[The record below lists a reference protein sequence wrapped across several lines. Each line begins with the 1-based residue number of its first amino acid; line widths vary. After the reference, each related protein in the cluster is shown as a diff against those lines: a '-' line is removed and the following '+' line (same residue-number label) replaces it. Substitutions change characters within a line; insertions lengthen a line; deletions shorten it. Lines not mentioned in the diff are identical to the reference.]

1 MKHRIQMRAAV
12 SALAACICLS
22 ALPGAL
28 AAEPGRVKAPGR
40 TEMEHGPVSTEFAS
54 TRLAFAVSD
63 PVTNADDT
71 VTLDVAYADSQG
83 TKHERVTPTGMTET
97 DVALITVADNPVAAG
112 STIELCY
119 NEQGELINIKNIYS
133 AYMSDL
139 GTVYFDTMKYGAE
152 LSPVNGEPGAM
163 LAAGW
168 LTAKSGNQITVGD
181 LDLFDETY
189 TLAPDVKV
197 YEFNTDTSTLTA
209 RRLSDVPVT
218 QKTDGEFYK
227 TANRQQ
233 VMVVFDQNYRNADQA
248 EVVELYYIT
257 PQPTIDEK
265 YLYPADH
272 MPIDSFMTE
281 NDGKTVA
288 KPTAAAWLTATESF
302 AIIPDRLYYVGDNE
316 VAIYLTQAD
325 DGTLILL
332 DAGWPASGYQYWR
345 NIEAMG
351 FDPRD
356 IDYILLT
363 HGHGDQYGTGAE
375 LDTMIKNAGGD
386 PVVYECYEDTYGYD
400 IYGFPEITG
409 IIEDTPVLNI
419 PVSPSNLDDTWMEFD
434 GSVRIKPV
442 LTAGHTNGTDSFI
455 FELTD
460 PATNETL
467 TISYLGGYGVNGNTK
482 YDPDDDPENRGYLR
496 LSFQYGLRYLQQT
509 VEPDYMI
516 PQHTNQYPMLE
527 INKAAE
533 EKGIPF
539 LEAVTR
545 GSYEWVNFLEKRQAV
560 ITYEDYYQNWKAD
573 PKDEFGTEITV
584 TDAELQTIE
593 AAGPYRREGGTYQI
607 TLTDGGRIIQGFNRY
622 MNQTD
627 KLSGVENAQGQD
639 VGDGIFILKDSFTH
653 DPHAWYVQVGARV
666 SDGYD
671 GSCAGGPIESV
682 HDNWFEILR
691 TERLD
696 SREEA
701 EALLAQ
707 LQSGATYTVT
717 LDQSSEIQLADN
729 LTDTFQPAAVGTF
742 TDVPA
747 THWAAGAVEFVTSQG
762 LLQGTGTST
771 FAPGQ
776 PMTRAMLV
784 TALWR
789 EAGSPVV
796 NYAMDFDDVDED
808 QWYTEAVRWAA
819 SEGIVT
825 GTGKGFSPD
834 AALTRESLAAI
845 LFRYAGG
852 QADADQLGSY
862 AAGAGVSAWARE
874 AMNWAV
880 AQGLITGKSGGRLD
894 PGGTASRAEV
904 SAILMRYVQSAQA

>member
-1 MKHRIQMRAAV
+1 MKHRIQMRAVA

-63 PVTNADDT
+63 PVRNNDGTI
-71 VTLDVAYADSQG
+71 TLDVAYADSEG
-83 TKHERVTPTGMTET
+83 VRRERVTPTGMTET

-163 LAAGW
+163 LATGW

-409 IIEDTPVLNI
+409 IIKDTPVLNAVDKFYI
-419 PVSPSNLDDTWMEFD
+419 NDTWMEFD

-482 YDPDDDPENRGYLR
+482 YDPDNDPTGRGYLR
-496 LSFQYGLRYLQQT
+496 LAFQYGLRYLQQT
-509 VEPDYMI
+509 VEPDYML

-539 LEAVTR
+539 LEAVNS

-584 TDAELQTIE
+584 TDAELQTVE

-607 TLTDGGRIIQGFNRY
+607 TLTDGGKIIQGFNRY

-653 DPHAWYVQVGARV
+653 DPDAWYVQVGARV

-717 LDQSSEIQLADN
+717 LDQSSEIQLAGN
-729 LTDTFQPAAVGTF
+729 LTDTFQPAAGGTF

-747 THWAAGAVEFVTSQG
+747 THWAAGAVAFVSSQG
-762 LLQGTGTST
+762 LLQGTGAST

-796 NYAMDFDDVDED
+796 NYAMDFDDVAEG

-819 SEGIVT
+819 SEGIVA

-852 QADADQLGSY
+852 QADGDSLDSY
-862 AAGAGVSAWARE
+862 ADGAGVSAWARE

>member
-1 MKHRIQMRAAV
+1 MKHRIQMRAAA

-63 PVTNADDT
+63 PVRNNDGTI
-71 VTLDVAYADSQG
+71 TLDVAYADSEG
-83 TKHERVTPTGMTET
+83 VRRERVTPTGMTET

-163 LAAGW
+163 LATGW

-233 VMVVFDQNYRNADQA
+233 VMVVFDQNYRNAEQA

-288 KPTAAAWLTATESF
+288 KPTASAWLTATESF

-316 VAIYLTQAD
+316 VAMYLLQAD

-332 DAGWPASGYQYWR
+332 DAGWPPSGYLYWM

-356 IDYILLT
+356 IDYLLLT
-363 HGHGDQYGTGAE
+363 HGHGDHYGSAAE

-400 IYGFPEITG
+400 IYGFPEIPG
-409 IIEDTPVLNI
+409 IIEDTPVLNA
-419 PVSPSNLDDTWMEFD
+419 VDKLYENEKWLEFD
-434 GSVRIKPV
+434 GSIRLKTV
-442 LTAGHTNGTDSFI
+442 LTPGHSIGTDSII
-455 FELTD
+455 FELTN
-460 PATNETL
+460 PANGELLTL
-467 TISYLGGYGVNGNTK
+467 SYLGGYGVNGNTK
-482 YDPDDDPENRGYLR
+482 YDPDNDPTGRGYLR
-496 LSFQYGLRYLQQT
+496 LAFQYGLRYLQQT
-509 VEPDYMI
+509 VEPDYML

-539 LEAVTR
+539 LEAVNR

-607 TLTDGGRIIQGFNRY
+607 TLTDGGKIIQGFNRY

-653 DPHAWYVQVGARV
+653 DPDAWYVQVGARV

-729 LTDTFQPAAVGTF
+729 LTDTFQPAAGGTF

-862 AAGAGVSAWARE
+862 ADGAGVSAWARE

>member
-1 MKHRIQMRAAV
+1 MKHRIQMRAAA

-71 VTLDVAYADSQG
+71 VTLDVAYADNQG

-163 LAAGW
+163 LATGW

-316 VAIYLTQAD
+316 VAMYLLQAD

-332 DAGWPASGYQYWR
+332 DAGWPPSGYLYWM

-356 IDYILLT
+356 IDYLLLT
-363 HGHGDQYGTGAE
+363 HGHGDHYGSAAE

-400 IYGFPEITG
+400 IYGFPEIPG
-409 IIEDTPVLNI
+409 IIEDTPVLNA
-419 PVSPSNLDDTWMEFD
+419 VDKLYENEKWLEFD
-434 GSVRIKPV
+434 GSIRLKTV
-442 LTAGHTNGTDSFI
+442 LTPGHSIGTDSII
-455 FELTD
+455 FELTN
-460 PATNETL
+460 PANGELLTL
-467 TISYLGGYGVNGNTK
+467 SYLGGYGVNGNTK
-482 YDPDDDPENRGYLR
+482 YDPDNDPTGRGYLR
-496 LSFQYGLRYLQQT
+496 LAFQYGLRYLQQT
-509 VEPDYMI
+509 VEPDYML

-539 LEAVTR
+539 LEAVNR

-607 TLTDGGRIIQGFNRY
+607 TLTDGGKIIQGFNRY

-653 DPHAWYVQVGARV
+653 DPDAWYVQVGARV

-729 LTDTFQPAAVGTF
+729 LTDTFQPAAGGTF

-747 THWAAGAVEFVTSQG
+747 THWAAGAVAFVSSQG
-762 LLQGTGTST
+762 LLQGISADT

-796 NYAMDFDDVDED
+796 NYAMDFDDVAEG

-819 SEGIVT
+819 SEGIVA

-852 QADADQLGSY
+852 QADADQLDSY
-862 AAGAGVSAWARE
+862 ADGAGVSAWAKD

>member
-1 MKHRIQMRAAV
+1 M
-12 SALAACICLS
+12 
-22 ALPGAL
+22 
-28 AAEPGRVKAPGR
+28 
-40 TEMEHGPVSTEFAS
+40 
-54 TRLAFAVSD
+54 
-63 PVTNADDT
+63 
-71 VTLDVAYADSQG
+71 
-83 TKHERVTPTGMTET
+83 
-97 DVALITVADNPVAAG
+97 
-112 STIELCY
+112 
-119 NEQGELINIKNIYS
+119 
-133 AYMSDL
+133 
-139 GTVYFDTMKYGAE
+139 
-152 LSPVNGEPGAM
+152 
-163 LAAGW
+163 
-168 LTAKSGNQITVGD
+168 GD
-181 LDLFDETY
+181 LDLFDETC

-233 VMVVFDQNYRNADQA
+233 VMVVFDQNYRNADEA
-248 EVVELYYIT
+248 KVAELYYIT

-409 IIEDTPVLNI
+409 IIKDTPVLNAVDKFYI
-419 PVSPSNLDDTWMEFD
+419 NDTWMEFD

-509 VEPDYMI
+509 VEPDYII

-539 LEAVTR
+539 LEAVNR

-729 LTDTFQPAAVGTF
+729 LTDTFQPAAGGTF

-808 QWYTEAVRWAA
+808 QWYTEAVRWAV
-819 SEGIVT
+819 SKGIVA

-852 QADADQLGSY
+852 QVSADDLSGYAD
-862 AAGAGVSAWARE
+862 GAVVSAWARE

>member
-409 IIEDTPVLNI
+409 IIKDTPVLNAVDKFYI
-419 PVSPSNLDDTWMEFD
+419 NDTWMEFD

-482 YDPDDDPENRGYLR
+482 YDPDNDPTGRGYLR
-496 LSFQYGLRYLQQT
+496 LAFQYGLRYLQQT
-509 VEPDYMI
+509 VEPDYML

-539 LEAVTR
+539 LEAVNR

-653 DPHAWYVQVGARV
+653 DPDAWYVQVGARV

-729 LTDTFQPAAVGTF
+729 LTDTFQPAAGGTF

-762 LLQGTGTST
+762 LLQGTGAST

-808 QWYTEAVRWAA
+808 QWYTEAVRWAV
-819 SEGIVT
+819 SKGIVA

-852 QADADQLGSY
+852 QVSADDLSGYAD
-862 AAGAGVSAWARE
+862 GAVVSAWARE

>member
-1 MKHRIQMRAAV
+1 MKHRIQMRAAA

-22 ALPGAL
+22 VLPGAL
-28 AAEPGRVKAPGR
+28 AVEPGRVKAPGR

-163 LAAGW
+163 LATGW

-181 LDLFDETY
+181 LDLFDETC

-409 IIEDTPVLNI
+409 IIKDTPVLNAVDKFYI
-419 PVSPSNLDDTWMEFD
+419 NDTWMEFD

-482 YDPDDDPENRGYLR
+482 YDPDNDPTGRGYLR
-496 LSFQYGLRYLQQT
+496 LAFQYGLRYLQQT
-509 VEPDYMI
+509 VEPDYML

-539 LEAVTR
+539 LEAVNS

-607 TLTDGGRIIQGFNRY
+607 TLTDGGKIIQGFNRY

-653 DPHAWYVQVGARV
+653 DPDAWYVQVGARV

-729 LTDTFQPAAVGTF
+729 LTDTFQPAAGGTF

-762 LLQGTGTST
+762 LLQGTGAST

-808 QWYTEAVRWAA
+808 QWYTEAVRWAV
-819 SEGIVT
+819 SKGIVA

-852 QADADQLGSY
+852 QADGDSLDSY
-862 AAGAGVSAWARE
+862 ADGAGVSAWARE

>member
-1 MKHRIQMRAAV
+1 MKHRIQMRAAA

-22 ALPGAL
+22 VLPGAL

-163 LAAGW
+163 LATGW

-316 VAIYLTQAD
+316 VAMYLLQAD

-332 DAGWPASGYQYWR
+332 DAGWPPSGYLYWM

-356 IDYILLT
+356 IDYLLLT
-363 HGHGDQYGTGAE
+363 HGHGDHYGSAAE

-400 IYGFPEITG
+400 IYGFPEIPG
-409 IIEDTPVLNI
+409 IIEDTPVLNA
-419 PVSPSNLDDTWMEFD
+419 VDKLYENEKWLEFD
-434 GSVRIKPV
+434 GSIRLKTV
-442 LTAGHTNGTDSFI
+442 LTPGHSIGTDSII
-455 FELTD
+455 FELTN
-460 PATNETL
+460 PANGELLTL
-467 TISYLGGYGVNGNTK
+467 SYLGGYGVNGNTK
-482 YDPDDDPENRGYLR
+482 YDPDNDPTGRGYLR
-496 LSFQYGLRYLQQT
+496 LAFQYGLRYLQQT
-509 VEPDYMI
+509 VEPDYML

-539 LEAVTR
+539 LEAVNR

-627 KLSGVENAQGQD
+627 KLSGVENTQGQD

-729 LTDTFQPAAVGTF
+729 LTDTFQPAAGGTF

-747 THWAAGAVEFVTSQG
+747 THWAAGAVAFVSSQG

-796 NYAMDFDDVDED
+796 NYAMDFDDVDEG

-852 QADADQLGSY
+852 QADADQLDSY
-862 AAGAGVSAWARE
+862 ADGAGVSAWARE

>member
-1 MKHRIQMRAAV
+1 MKHRIQMRAAA

-63 PVTNADDT
+63 PVRNNDGTI
-71 VTLDVAYADSQG
+71 TLDVAYADSEG
-83 TKHERVTPTGMTET
+83 VRRERVTPTGMTET

-163 LAAGW
+163 LATGW

-257 PQPTIDEK
+257 PQPTIDGK
-265 YLYPADH
+265 YLYPSDH

-281 NDGKTVA
+281 NDGKTMA
-288 KPTAAAWLTATESF
+288 KPQSAVWLTAAEPF

-316 VAIYLTQAD
+316 VAMYLLQAD

-332 DAGWPASGYQYWR
+332 DAGWPPSGYLYWM

-356 IDYILLT
+356 IDYLLLT
-363 HGHGDQYGTGAE
+363 HGHGDHYGSAAE

-400 IYGFPEITG
+400 IYGFPEIPG
-409 IIEDTPVLNI
+409 IIEDTPVLNA
-419 PVSPSNLDDTWMEFD
+419 VDKLYENEKWLEFD
-434 GSVRIKPV
+434 GSIRLKTV
-442 LTAGHTNGTDSFI
+442 LTPGHSIGTDSII
-455 FELTD
+455 FELTN
-460 PATNETL
+460 PANGELLTL
-467 TISYLGGYGVNGNTK
+467 SYLGGYGVNGNTK
-482 YDPDDDPENRGYLR
+482 YDPDNDPTGRGYLR
-496 LSFQYGLRYLQQT
+496 LAFQYGLRYLQQT
-509 VEPDYMI
+509 VEPDYML

-539 LEAVTR
+539 LEAVNR

-607 TLTDGGRIIQGFNRY
+607 TLTNGGRIIQGFNRY

-653 DPHAWYVQVGARV
+653 DPDAWYVQVGARV

-729 LTDTFQPAAVGTF
+729 LTDTFQPAAGGTF

-747 THWAAGAVEFVTSQG
+747 THWAAGAVAFVSSQG
-762 LLQGTGTST
+762 LLQGISADT

-819 SEGIVT
+819 PEGIVT

-862 AAGAGVSAWARE
+862 ADGAGVSAWARE

>member
-1 MKHRIQMRAAV
+1 MKHRIQMRAVA

-63 PVTNADDT
+63 PVRNNDGTI
-71 VTLDVAYADSQG
+71 TLDVAYADSEG
-83 TKHERVTPTGMTET
+83 VRRERVTPTGMTET

-163 LAAGW
+163 LATGW

-409 IIEDTPVLNI
+409 IIKDTPVLNAVDKFYI
-419 PVSPSNLDDTWMEFD
+419 NDTWMEFD

-482 YDPDDDPENRGYLR
+482 YDPDNDPTGRGYLR
-496 LSFQYGLRYLQQT
+496 LAFQYGLRYLQQT
-509 VEPDYMI
+509 VEPDYML

-539 LEAVTR
+539 LEAVNS

-584 TDAELQTIE
+584 TDAELQTVE

-607 TLTDGGRIIQGFNRY
+607 TLTDGGKIIQGFNRY

-729 LTDTFQPAAVGTF
+729 LTDTFQPAAGGTF

-808 QWYTEAVRWAA
+808 QWYTEAVRWAV
-819 SEGIVT
+819 SKGIVA

-852 QADADQLGSY
+852 QVSADDLSGYAD
-862 AAGAGVSAWARE
+862 GAVVSAWARE

>member
-1 MKHRIQMRAAV
+1 MKHRIQMRAVA

-63 PVTNADDT
+63 PVRNNDGTI
-71 VTLDVAYADSQG
+71 TLDVAYADSEG
-83 TKHERVTPTGMTET
+83 VRRERVTPTGMTET

-163 LAAGW
+163 LATGW

-409 IIEDTPVLNI
+409 IIKDTPVLNAVDKFYI
-419 PVSPSNLDDTWMEFD
+419 NDTWMEFD

-482 YDPDDDPENRGYLR
+482 YDPDNDPTGRGYLR
-496 LSFQYGLRYLQQT
+496 LAFQYGLRYLQQT
-509 VEPDYMI
+509 VEPDYML

-539 LEAVTR
+539 LEAVNS

-607 TLTDGGRIIQGFNRY
+607 TLTDGGKIIQGFNRY

-653 DPHAWYVQVGARV
+653 DPDAWYVQVGARV

-729 LTDTFQPAAVGTF
+729 LTDTFQPAAGGTF

-747 THWAAGAVEFVTSQG
+747 THWAAGAVAFVSSQG
-762 LLQGTGTST
+762 LLQGTGAST

-819 SEGIVT
+819 SEGIVA

-852 QADADQLGSY
+852 QVSADDLSGYAD
-862 AAGAGVSAWARE
+862 GASVSAWARE

>member
-1 MKHRIQMRAAV
+1 MKHRIQMRAAA

-63 PVTNADDT
+63 PVRNNDGTI
-71 VTLDVAYADSQG
+71 TLDVAYADSEG
-83 TKHERVTPTGMTET
+83 VRRERVTPTGMTET

-152 LSPVNGEPGAM
+152 LSPVNGEPGTM
-163 LAAGW
+163 LATGW

-233 VMVVFDQNYRNADQA
+233 VMVVFDQNYHNADQA

-345 NIEAMG
+345 DIEAMG

-409 IIEDTPVLNI
+409 IIKDTPVLNAVDKFYI
-419 PVSPSNLDDTWMEFD
+419 NDTWMEFD

-482 YDPDDDPENRGYLR
+482 YDPDNDPTGRGYLR
-496 LSFQYGLRYLQQT
+496 LAFQYGLRYLQQT
-509 VEPDYMI
+509 VEPDYML

-539 LEAVTR
+539 LEAVNS

-607 TLTDGGRIIQGFNRY
+607 TLTDGGKIIQGFNRY

-653 DPHAWYVQVGARV
+653 DPDAWYVQVGARV

-729 LTDTFQPAAVGTF
+729 LTDTFQPAAGGTF

-747 THWAAGAVEFVTSQG
+747 THWAAGAVAFVSSQG
-762 LLQGTGTST
+762 LLQGTGASA

-796 NYAMDFDDVDED
+796 NYAMDFDDVAED

-819 SEGIVT
+819 SEGIVA

-852 QADADQLGSY
+852 QADGGSLDSY
-862 AAGAGVSAWARE
+862 ADGAGVSAWARD

>member
-1 MKHRIQMRAAV
+1 MKHRIQMRAAA

-163 LAAGW
+163 LATGW

-233 VMVVFDQNYRNADQA
+233 VMVVFDQNYRNAEQA

-288 KPTAAAWLTATESF
+288 KPTASAWLTATESF

-316 VAIYLTQAD
+316 VAMYLLQAD

-332 DAGWPASGYQYWR
+332 DAGWPPSGYLYWM

-356 IDYILLT
+356 IDYLLLT
-363 HGHGDQYGTGAE
+363 HGHGDHYGSAAE

-400 IYGFPEITG
+400 IYGFPEIPG
-409 IIEDTPVLNI
+409 IIEDTPVLNA
-419 PVSPSNLDDTWMEFD
+419 VDKLYENEKWLEFD
-434 GSVRIKPV
+434 GSIRLKTV
-442 LTAGHTNGTDSFI
+442 LTPGHSIGTDSII
-455 FELTD
+455 FELTN
-460 PATNETL
+460 PANGELLTL
-467 TISYLGGYGVNGNTK
+467 SYLGGYGVNGNTK
-482 YDPDDDPENRGYLR
+482 YDPDNDPTGRGYLR
-496 LSFQYGLRYLQQT
+496 LAFQYGLRYLQQT
-509 VEPDYMI
+509 VEPDYML

-539 LEAVTR
+539 LEAVNR

-607 TLTDGGRIIQGFNRY
+607 TLTDGGKIIQGFNRY

-653 DPHAWYVQVGARV
+653 DPDAWYVQVGARV

-729 LTDTFQPAAVGTF
+729 LTDTFQPAAGGTF

-747 THWAAGAVEFVTSQG
+747 THWAAGAVAFVSSQG
-762 LLQGTGTST
+762 LLQGTGASA

-784 TALWR
+784 AALWR

-862 AAGAGVSAWARE
+862 ADGAGVSAWARE

>member
-1 MKHRIQMRAAV
+1 
-12 SALAACICLS
+12 
-22 ALPGAL
+22 
-28 AAEPGRVKAPGR
+28 
-40 TEMEHGPVSTEFAS
+40 
-54 TRLAFAVSD
+54 
-63 PVTNADDT
+63 
-71 VTLDVAYADSQG
+71 
-83 TKHERVTPTGMTET
+83 
-97 DVALITVADNPVAAG
+97 
-112 STIELCY
+112 
-119 NEQGELINIKNIYS
+119 
-133 AYMSDL
+133 
-139 GTVYFDTMKYGAE
+139 
-152 LSPVNGEPGAM
+152 
-163 LAAGW
+163 
-168 LTAKSGNQITVGD
+168 
-181 LDLFDETY
+181 
-189 TLAPDVKV
+189 
-197 YEFNTDTSTLTA
+197 
-209 RRLSDVPVT
+209 
-218 QKTDGEFYK
+218 
-227 TANRQQ
+227 
-233 VMVVFDQNYRNADQA
+233 
-248 EVVELYYIT
+248 
-257 PQPTIDEK
+257 
-265 YLYPADH
+265 
-272 MPIDSFMTE
+272 
-281 NDGKTVA
+281 
-288 KPTAAAWLTATESF
+288 
-302 AIIPDRLYYVGDNE
+302 
-316 VAIYLTQAD
+316 
-325 DGTLILL
+325 
-332 DAGWPASGYQYWR
+332 
-345 NIEAMG
+345 MG

-356 IDYILLT
+356 IDYLLLT
-363 HGHGDQYGTGAE
+363 HGHGDHYGSAAE

-400 IYGFPEITG
+400 IYGFPEIPG
-409 IIEDTPVLNI
+409 IIEDTPVLNA
-419 PVSPSNLDDTWMEFD
+419 VDKLYENEKWLEFD
-434 GSVRIKPV
+434 GSIRLKTV
-442 LTAGHTNGTDSFI
+442 LTPGHSIGTDSII
-455 FELTD
+455 FELTN
-460 PATNETL
+460 PANGELLTL
-467 TISYLGGYGVNGNTK
+467 SYLGGYGVNGNTK
-482 YDPDDDPENRGYLR
+482 YDPDNDPTGRGYLR
-496 LSFQYGLRYLQQT
+496 LAFQYGLRYLQQT
-509 VEPDYMI
+509 VEPDYML

-539 LEAVTR
+539 MEAVNR

-607 TLTDGGRIIQGFNRY
+607 TLTDGGKIIQGFNRY

-653 DPHAWYVQVGARV
+653 DPDAWYVQVGARV

-729 LTDTFQPAAVGTF
+729 LTDTFQPAAGGTF

-747 THWAAGAVEFVTSQG
+747 THWAAGAVAFVSSQG

-796 NYAMDFDDVDED
+796 NYAMDFDDVDEG

-862 AAGAGVSAWARE
+862 ADGAGVSAWARE

>member
-1 MKHRIQMRAAV
+1 MKHRIQMRAVA

-63 PVTNADDT
+63 PVRNNDGTI
-71 VTLDVAYADSQG
+71 TLDVAYADSEG
-83 TKHERVTPTGMTET
+83 VRRERVTPTGMTET

-163 LAAGW
+163 LATGW

-409 IIEDTPVLNI
+409 IIKDTPVLNAVDKFYI
-419 PVSPSNLDDTWMEFD
+419 NDTWMEFD

-482 YDPDDDPENRGYLR
+482 YDPDNDPTGRGYLR
-496 LSFQYGLRYLQQT
+496 LAFQYGLRYLQQT
-509 VEPDYMI
+509 VEPDYML

-539 LEAVTR
+539 LEAVNS

-584 TDAELQTIE
+584 TDAELQTVE

-607 TLTDGGRIIQGFNRY
+607 TLTDGGKIIQGFNRY

-653 DPHAWYVQVGARV
+653 DPDAWYVQVGARV

-729 LTDTFQPAAVGTF
+729 LTDTFQPAAGGTF

-762 LLQGTGTST
+762 LLQGTGAST

-808 QWYTEAVRWAA
+808 QWYTEAVRWAV
-819 SEGIVT
+819 SKGIVA

-852 QADADQLGSY
+852 QVSADDLSGYAD
-862 AAGAGVSAWARE
+862 GAVVSAWARE

>member
-1 MKHRIQMRAAV
+1 MKHRIQMRAAA

-22 ALPGAL
+22 VLPGAL

-163 LAAGW
+163 LATGW

-233 VMVVFDQNYRNADQA
+233 VMVVFDQNYRNAEQA

-265 YLYPADH
+265 YLYPTDH

-409 IIEDTPVLNI
+409 IIKDTPVLNAVDKFYI
-419 PVSPSNLDDTWMEFD
+419 NDTWMEFD

-482 YDPDDDPENRGYLR
+482 YDPDNDPTGRGYLR
-496 LSFQYGLRYLQQT
+496 LAFQYGLRYLQQT
-509 VEPDYMI
+509 VEPDYML

-539 LEAVTR
+539 LEAVNS

-584 TDAELQTIE
+584 TDAELQTVE

-607 TLTDGGRIIQGFNRY
+607 TLTDGGKIIQGFNRY

-653 DPHAWYVQVGARV
+653 DPDAWYVQVGARV

-729 LTDTFQPAAVGTF
+729 LTDTFQPAAGGTF

-796 NYAMDFDDVDED
+796 NYAMDFDDVAEG

-819 SEGIVT
+819 SEGIVA

-852 QADADQLGSY
+852 QADGDSLDSY
-862 AAGAGVSAWARE
+862 ADGAGVSAWARE

>member
-1 MKHRIQMRAAV
+1 MKHRIQMRAAA

-22 ALPGAL
+22 VLPGAL

-63 PVTNADDT
+63 PVRNNDGTI
-71 VTLDVAYADSQG
+71 TLDVAYADSEG
-83 TKHERVTPTGMTET
+83 VRRERVTPTGMTET

-163 LAAGW
+163 LATGW

-409 IIEDTPVLNI
+409 IIKDTPVLNAVDKFYI
-419 PVSPSNLDDTWMEFD
+419 NDTWMEFD

-482 YDPDDDPENRGYLR
+482 YDPDNDPTGRGYLR
-496 LSFQYGLRYLQQT
+496 LAFQYGLRYLQQT
-509 VEPDYMI
+509 VEPDYML

-539 LEAVTR
+539 LEAVNS

-607 TLTDGGRIIQGFNRY
+607 TLTDGGKIIQGFNRY

-653 DPHAWYVQVGARV
+653 DPDAWYVQVGARV

-729 LTDTFQPAAVGTF
+729 LTDTFQPAAGGTF

-747 THWAAGAVEFVTSQG
+747 THWAAGAVAFVSSQG
-762 LLQGTGTST
+762 LLQGTGAST

-862 AAGAGVSAWARE
+862 ADGAGVSAWARE

>member
-375 LDTMIKNAGGD
+375 LDTMIKNVGGD

-409 IIEDTPVLNI
+409 IIKDTPVLNAVDKFYI
-419 PVSPSNLDDTWMEFD
+419 NDTWMEFD

-482 YDPDDDPENRGYLR
+482 YDPDNDPTGRGYLR
-496 LSFQYGLRYLQQT
+496 LAFQYGLRYLQQT
-509 VEPDYMI
+509 VEPDYML

-539 LEAVTR
+539 LEAVNR

-584 TDAELQTIE
+584 TDAELQTVE

-607 TLTDGGRIIQGFNRY
+607 TLTNGGRIIQGFNRY

-729 LTDTFQPAAVGTF
+729 LTDTFQPAAGGTF

-747 THWAAGAVEFVTSQG
+747 THWAAGAVAFVSSQG
-762 LLQGTGTST
+762 LLQGISADT

-862 AAGAGVSAWARE
+862 ADGAGVSAWARE

>member
-1 MKHRIQMRAAV
+1 MKHRIQMRAAA

-63 PVTNADDT
+63 PVRNNDGTI
-71 VTLDVAYADSQG
+71 TLDVAYADSQG

-139 GTVYFDTMKYGAE
+139 DTVYFDTMKYGAE

-163 LAAGW
+163 LATGW

-233 VMVVFDQNYRNADQA
+233 VMVVFDQNYRNAEQA

-409 IIEDTPVLNI
+409 IIKDTPVLNAVDKFYI
-419 PVSPSNLDDTWMEFD
+419 NDTWMEFD

-482 YDPDDDPENRGYLR
+482 YDPDNDPTGRGYLR
-496 LSFQYGLRYLQQT
+496 LAFQYGLRYLQQT
-509 VEPDYMI
+509 VEPDYML

-539 LEAVTR
+539 LEAVNS

-607 TLTDGGRIIQGFNRY
+607 TLTDGGKIIQGFNRY

-653 DPHAWYVQVGARV
+653 DPDAWYVQVGARV

-729 LTDTFQPAAVGTF
+729 LTDTFQPAAGGTF

-747 THWAAGAVEFVTSQG
+747 THWAAGAVEFVTSRG

-808 QWYTEAVRWAA
+808 QWYTEAVRWAV
-819 SEGIVT
+819 SKGIVA

-852 QADADQLGSY
+852 QADGDDLSGYAD
-862 AAGAGVSAWARE
+862 GASVSAWARE

>member
-1 MKHRIQMRAAV
+1 MKHRIQMRAAA

-22 ALPGAL
+22 VLPGAL
-28 AAEPGRVKAPGR
+28 AVEPGRVKAPGR

-163 LAAGW
+163 LATGW

-409 IIEDTPVLNI
+409 IIKDTPVLNAVDKFYI
-419 PVSPSNLDDTWMEFD
+419 NDTWMEFD

-482 YDPDDDPENRGYLR
+482 YDPDNDPTGRGYLR
-496 LSFQYGLRYLQQT
+496 LAFQYGLRYLQQT

-539 LEAVTR
+539 LEAVNR

-653 DPHAWYVQVGARV
+653 DPDAWYVQVGARV

-729 LTDTFQPAAVGTF
+729 LTDTFQPAAGGTF

-747 THWAAGAVEFVTSQG
+747 THWAAGAVAFVSSQG
-762 LLQGTGTST
+762 LLQGTGAST

-862 AAGAGVSAWARE
+862 ADGAGVSAWARE

>member
-1 MKHRIQMRAAV
+1 MKHRIQMRAAA

-63 PVTNADDT
+63 PVRNNDGTI
-71 VTLDVAYADSQG
+71 TLDVAYADSEG
-83 TKHERVTPTGMTET
+83 VRRERVTPTGMTET

-409 IIEDTPVLNI
+409 IIKDTPVLNAVDKFYI
-419 PVSPSNLDDTWMEFD
+419 NDTWMEFD

-509 VEPDYMI
+509 VEPDYML

-539 LEAVTR
+539 LEAVNR

-607 TLTDGGRIIQGFNRY
+607 TLTNGGRIIQGFNRY

-653 DPHAWYVQVGARV
+653 DPDAWYVQVGARV

-729 LTDTFQPAAVGTF
+729 LTDTFQPAAGGTF

-747 THWAAGAVEFVTSQG
+747 THWAAGAVAFVSSQG
-762 LLQGTGTST
+762 LLQGISADT

-862 AAGAGVSAWARE
+862 ADGAGVSAWARE

>member
-1 MKHRIQMRAAV
+1 MKHRIQMRAAA

-63 PVTNADDT
+63 PVRNNDGTI
-71 VTLDVAYADSQG
+71 TLDVAYADSEG
-83 TKHERVTPTGMTET
+83 VRRERVTPTGMTET

-163 LAAGW
+163 LATGW

-409 IIEDTPVLNI
+409 IIKDTPVLNAVDKFYI
-419 PVSPSNLDDTWMEFD
+419 NDTWMEFD

-482 YDPDDDPENRGYLR
+482 YDPDNDPTGRGYLR
-496 LSFQYGLRYLQQT
+496 LAFQYGLRYLQQT
-509 VEPDYMI
+509 VEPDYML

-539 LEAVTR
+539 LEAVNS

-729 LTDTFQPAAVGTF
+729 LTDTFQPAAGGTF

-808 QWYTEAVRWAA
+808 QWYTEAVRWAV
-819 SEGIVT
+819 SKGIVA

-852 QADADQLGSY
+852 QVSADDLSGYAD
-862 AAGAGVSAWARE
+862 GAGVSAWARE

>member
-1 MKHRIQMRAAV
+1 MKHRIQMRAAA

-63 PVTNADDT
+63 PVRNNDGTI
-71 VTLDVAYADSQG
+71 TLDVAYADSEG
-83 TKHERVTPTGMTET
+83 VRRERVTPTGMTET

-163 LAAGW
+163 LATGW

-409 IIEDTPVLNI
+409 IIKDTPVLNAVDKFYI
-419 PVSPSNLDDTWMEFD
+419 NDTWMEFD

-482 YDPDDDPENRGYLR
+482 YDPDNDPTGRGYLR
-496 LSFQYGLRYLQQT
+496 LAFQYGLRYLQQT
-509 VEPDYMI
+509 VEPDYML

-539 LEAVTR
+539 LEAVNS

-607 TLTDGGRIIQGFNRY
+607 TLTDGGKIIQGFNRY

-653 DPHAWYVQVGARV
+653 DPDAWYVQVGARV

-729 LTDTFQPAAVGTF
+729 LTDTFQPAAGGTF

-747 THWAAGAVEFVTSQG
+747 THWAAGAVAFVSSQG
-762 LLQGTGTST
+762 LLQGTGAST

-862 AAGAGVSAWARE
+862 ADGAGVSAWARE

>member
-1 MKHRIQMRAAV
+1 MKHRIQMRAAA

-163 LAAGW
+163 LATGW

-181 LDLFDETY
+181 LDLFDETC

-409 IIEDTPVLNI
+409 IIKDTPVLNAVDKFYI
-419 PVSPSNLDDTWMEFD
+419 NDTWMEFD

-482 YDPDDDPENRGYLR
+482 YDPDNDPTGRGYLR
-496 LSFQYGLRYLQQT
+496 LAFQYGLRYLQQT
-509 VEPDYMI
+509 VEPDYML

-539 LEAVTR
+539 LEAVNR

-607 TLTDGGRIIQGFNRY
+607 TLTDGGKIIQGFNRY

-653 DPHAWYVQVGARV
+653 DPDAWYVQVGARV

-729 LTDTFQPAAVGTF
+729 LTDTFQPAAGGTF

-762 LLQGTGTST
+762 LLQGTGAST

-808 QWYTEAVRWAA
+808 QWYTEAVRWAV
-819 SEGIVT
+819 SKGIVA

-852 QADADQLGSY
+852 QVSADDLSGYAD
-862 AAGAGVSAWARE
+862 GASVSAWARE

>member
-1 MKHRIQMRAAV
+1 MKHRIQMRAAA

-22 ALPGAL
+22 VLPGAL
-28 AAEPGRVKAPGR
+28 AVEPGRVKAPGR

-63 PVTNADDT
+63 PVRNNDGTI
-71 VTLDVAYADSQG
+71 TLDVAYADSEG
-83 TKHERVTPTGMTET
+83 VRRERVTPTGMTET

-163 LAAGW
+163 LATGW

-233 VMVVFDQNYRNADQA
+233 VMVVFDQNYRNAEQA

-409 IIEDTPVLNI
+409 IIKDTPVLNAVDKFYI
-419 PVSPSNLDDTWMEFD
+419 NDTWMEFD

-539 LEAVTR
+539 LEAVNR

-653 DPHAWYVQVGARV
+653 DPDAWYVQVGARV

-717 LDQSSEIQLADN
+717 LDQSSEIQMAGN
-729 LTDTFQPAAVGTF
+729 LTDTFQPAAGGTF

-747 THWAAGAVEFVTSQG
+747 THWAAGAVAFVSSQG
-762 LLQGTGTST
+762 LLQGTGASA

-862 AAGAGVSAWARE
+862 ADGAGVSAWARE

>member
-1 MKHRIQMRAAV
+1 MKHRIQMRAAA

-63 PVTNADDT
+63 PVRNNDGTI
-71 VTLDVAYADSQG
+71 TLDVAYADSEG
-83 TKHERVTPTGMTET
+83 VRRERVTPTGMTET

-163 LAAGW
+163 LATGW

-409 IIEDTPVLNI
+409 IIKDTPVLNAVDKFYI
-419 PVSPSNLDDTWMEFD
+419 NDTWMEFD

-539 LEAVTR
+539 LEAVDR

-607 TLTDGGRIIQGFNRY
+607 TLTDGGKIIQGFNRY

-653 DPHAWYVQVGARV
+653 DPDAWYVQVGARV

-729 LTDTFQPAAVGTF
+729 LTDTFQPAAGGTF

-747 THWAAGAVEFVTSQG
+747 THWAAGAVAFVSSQG
-762 LLQGTGTST
+762 LLQGISADT

-796 NYAMDFDDVDED
+796 NYAMDFDDVAEG

-862 AAGAGVSAWARE
+862 ADGAGVSAWARE

>member
-1 MKHRIQMRAAV
+1 MKHRIQMRAAA

-97 DVALITVADNPVAAG
+97 DVALITVADYPVKAG
-112 STIELCY
+112 CAVELCY
-119 NEQGELINIKNIYS
+119 NDKGEVTDIKSLYTTFVK
-133 AYMSDL
+133 DL
-139 GTVYFDTMKYGAE
+139 GTVCFDTMKYGAE

-163 LAAGW
+163 LATGW
-168 LTAKSGNQITVGD
+168 LTAKWGNQITVGD

-197 YEFNTDTSTLTA
+197 YEFNTDTNTLTA
-209 RRLSDVPVT
+209 RTLSDVPVT
-218 QKTDGEFYK
+218 QMTGGEFYK
-227 TANRQQ
+227 TPNRQQ
-233 VMVVFDQNYRNADQA
+233 VMVVFDQNYRNADEA
-248 EVVELYYIT
+248 KVAELYYIT
-257 PQPTIDEK
+257 PQPTIDGK
-265 YLYPADH
+265 YLYPSDH

-288 KPTAAAWLTATESF
+288 KPQSAVWLTAAEPF

-316 VAIYLTQAD
+316 VAMYLLQAD

-332 DAGWPASGYQYWR
+332 DAGWPPSGYLYWM

-356 IDYILLT
+356 IDYLLLT
-363 HGHGDQYGTGAE
+363 HGHGDHYGSAAE

-400 IYGFPEITG
+400 IYGFPEIPG
-409 IIEDTPVLNI
+409 IIEDTPVLNA
-419 PVSPSNLDDTWMEFD
+419 VDKLYENEKWLEFD
-434 GSVRIKPV
+434 GSIRLKTV
-442 LTAGHTNGTDSFI
+442 LTPGHSIGTDSII
-455 FELTD
+455 FELTN
-460 PATNETL
+460 PANGELLTL
-467 TISYLGGYGVNGNTK
+467 SYLGGYGVNGNTK

-539 LEAVTR
+539 LEAVNR

-729 LTDTFQPAAVGTF
+729 LTDTFQPAAGGTF

-747 THWAAGAVEFVTSQG
+747 THWAAGAVAFVSSQG
-762 LLQGTGTST
+762 LLQGTGASA

-862 AAGAGVSAWARE
+862 ADGAGVSAWARE

>member
-1 MKHRIQMRAAV
+1 MKHRIQMRAVA

-163 LAAGW
+163 LATGW

-181 LDLFDETY
+181 LDLFDETC

-409 IIEDTPVLNI
+409 IIKDTPVLNAVDKFYI
-419 PVSPSNLDDTWMEFD
+419 NDTWMEFD

-509 VEPDYMI
+509 VEPDYML

-539 LEAVTR
+539 LEAVNR

-607 TLTDGGRIIQGFNRY
+607 TLTNGGRIIQGFNRY

-729 LTDTFQPAAVGTF
+729 LTDTFQPAAGGTF

-747 THWAAGAVEFVTSQG
+747 THWAAGAVAFVSSQG
-762 LLQGTGTST
+762 LLQGISADT

-808 QWYTEAVRWAA
+808 QWYTEAVRWAV
-819 SEGIVT
+819 SKGIVA

-852 QADADQLGSY
+852 QADGDSLDSY
-862 AAGAGVSAWARE
+862 ADGAGVSAWARE

>member
-1 MKHRIQMRAAV
+1 MKHRIQMRAAA

-63 PVTNADDT
+63 PVRNNDGTI
-71 VTLDVAYADSQG
+71 TLDVAYADSEG
-83 TKHERVTPTGMTET
+83 VRRERVTPTGMTET

-163 LAAGW
+163 LATGW

-332 DAGWPASGYQYWR
+332 DAGWPPSGYLYWM

-356 IDYILLT
+356 IDYLLLT
-363 HGHGDQYGTGAE
+363 HGHGDHYGSAAE

-400 IYGFPEITG
+400 IYGFPEIPG
-409 IIEDTPVLNI
+409 IIEDTPVLNA
-419 PVSPSNLDDTWMEFD
+419 VDKLYENEKWLEFD
-434 GSVRIKPV
+434 GSIRLKTV
-442 LTAGHTNGTDSFI
+442 LTPGHSIGTDSII
-455 FELTD
+455 FELTN
-460 PATNETL
+460 PANGELLTL
-467 TISYLGGYGVNGNTK
+467 SYLGGYGVNGNTK
-482 YDPDDDPENRGYLR
+482 YDPDNDPTGRGYLR
-496 LSFQYGLRYLQQT
+496 LAFQYGLRYLQQT
-509 VEPDYMI
+509 VEPDYML

-539 LEAVTR
+539 LEAVNR

-607 TLTDGGRIIQGFNRY
+607 TLTDGGKIIQGFNRY

-653 DPHAWYVQVGARV
+653 DPDAWYVQVGARV

-729 LTDTFQPAAVGTF
+729 LTDTFQPAAGGTF

-747 THWAAGAVEFVTSQG
+747 THWAAGAVAFVSSQG

-796 NYAMDFDDVDED
+796 NYAMDFDDVDEG

-862 AAGAGVSAWARE
+862 ADGAGVSAWARE

>member
-1 MKHRIQMRAAV
+1 MKHRIQMRAAA

-63 PVTNADDT
+63 PVRNNDGTI
-71 VTLDVAYADSQG
+71 TLDVAYADSEG
-83 TKHERVTPTGMTET
+83 VRRERVTPTGMTET

-139 GTVYFDTMKYGAE
+139 GAVYFDTMKYGAE

-163 LAAGW
+163 LATGW
-168 LTAKSGNQITVGD
+168 LTAKWGNQITVGD

-233 VMVVFDQNYRNADQA
+233 VMVVFDQNYHNADQA

-409 IIEDTPVLNI
+409 IIKDTPVLNAVDKFYI
-419 PVSPSNLDDTWMEFD
+419 NDTWMEFD

-467 TISYLGGYGVNGNTK
+467 TISYLGDYGVNGNTK
-482 YDPDDDPENRGYLR
+482 YDPDNDPTGRGYLR
-496 LSFQYGLRYLQQT
+496 LAFQYGLRYLQQT
-509 VEPDYMI
+509 VEPDYML

-539 LEAVTR
+539 LEAVNS

-607 TLTDGGRIIQGFNRY
+607 TLTDGGKIIQGFNRY

-653 DPHAWYVQVGARV
+653 DPDAWYVQVGARV

-729 LTDTFQPAAVGTF
+729 LTDTFQPAAGGTF

-808 QWYTEAVRWAA
+808 QWYTEAVRWAV
-819 SEGIVT
+819 SKGIVA

-852 QADADQLGSY
+852 QVSADDLSGYAD
-862 AAGAGVSAWARE
+862 GAGVSAWARE

>member
-1 MKHRIQMRAAV
+1 MKHRIQMRAAA

-22 ALPGAL
+22 VLPGAL

-63 PVTNADDT
+63 PVRNNDGTI
-71 VTLDVAYADSQG
+71 TLDVAYADSEG
-83 TKHERVTPTGMTET
+83 VRRERVTPTGMTET

-163 LAAGW
+163 LATGW

-409 IIEDTPVLNI
+409 IIKDTPVLNAVDKFYI
-419 PVSPSNLDDTWMEFD
+419 NDTWMEFD

-482 YDPDDDPENRGYLR
+482 YDPDNDPTGRGYLR
-496 LSFQYGLRYLQQT
+496 LAFQYGLRYLQQT
-509 VEPDYMI
+509 VEPDYML

-539 LEAVTR
+539 LEAVNS

-653 DPHAWYVQVGARV
+653 DPDAWYVQVGARV

-729 LTDTFQPAAVGTF
+729 LTDTFQPAAGGTF

-747 THWAAGAVEFVTSQG
+747 THWAAGAVAFVSSQG
-762 LLQGTGTST
+762 LLQGTGASA

-796 NYAMDFDDVDED
+796 NYAMDFDDVDEG

-862 AAGAGVSAWARE
+862 ADGAGVSAWARE

>member
-1 MKHRIQMRAAV
+1 MKHRIQMRAVA

-63 PVTNADDT
+63 PVRNNDGTI
-71 VTLDVAYADSQG
+71 TLDVAYADSEG
-83 TKHERVTPTGMTET
+83 VRRERVTPTGMTET

-163 LAAGW
+163 LATGW

-363 HGHGDQYGTGAE
+363 HGHGYQYAPGAE

-409 IIEDTPVLNI
+409 IIKDTPVLNAVDKFYI
-419 PVSPSNLDDTWMEFD
+419 NDTWMEFD

-482 YDPDDDPENRGYLR
+482 YDPDNDPTGRGYLR
-496 LSFQYGLRYLQQT
+496 LAFQYGLRYLQQT
-509 VEPDYMI
+509 VEPDYML

-539 LEAVTR
+539 LEAVNS

-607 TLTDGGRIIQGFNRY
+607 TLTDGGKIIQGFNRY

-639 VGDGIFILKDSFTH
+639 VGDGIFILKESFTH
-653 DPHAWYVQVGARV
+653 DPDAWDVQVGARV

-729 LTDTFQPAAVGTF
+729 LTDTFQPAAGGTF

-747 THWAAGAVEFVTSQG
+747 THWAAGAVAFVSSQG
-762 LLQGTGTST
+762 LLQGTGAST

-862 AAGAGVSAWARE
+862 ADGAGVSAWARE

>member
-1 MKHRIQMRAAV
+1 MKHRIQMRAAA

-63 PVTNADDT
+63 PVRNNDGTI
-71 VTLDVAYADSQG
+71 TLDVAYADSEG
-83 TKHERVTPTGMTET
+83 VRRERVTPTGMTET

-163 LAAGW
+163 LATGW

-409 IIEDTPVLNI
+409 IIKDTPVLNAVDKFYI
-419 PVSPSNLDDTWMEFD
+419 NDTWMEFD

-482 YDPDDDPENRGYLR
+482 YDPDNDPTGRGYLR
-496 LSFQYGLRYLQQT
+496 LAFQYGLRYLQQT
-509 VEPDYMI
+509 VEPDYML

-539 LEAVTR
+539 LEAVNS

-653 DPHAWYVQVGARV
+653 DPDAWYVQVGARV

-729 LTDTFQPAAVGTF
+729 LTDTFQPAAGGTF

-762 LLQGTGTST
+762 LLQGTGAST

-808 QWYTEAVRWAA
+808 QWYTEAVRWAV
-819 SEGIVT
+819 SKGIVA

-852 QADADQLGSY
+852 QVSADDLSGYAD
-862 AAGAGVSAWARE
+862 GASVSAWARE

>member
-1 MKHRIQMRAAV
+1 MKHRIQMRAAA

-63 PVTNADDT
+63 PVRNNDGTI
-71 VTLDVAYADSQG
+71 TLDVAYADNQG

-163 LAAGW
+163 LATGW

-316 VAIYLTQAD
+316 VAMYLLQAD

-332 DAGWPASGYQYWR
+332 DAGWPPSGYLYWM

-356 IDYILLT
+356 IDYLLLT
-363 HGHGDQYGTGAE
+363 HGHGDHYGSAAE

-400 IYGFPEITG
+400 IYGFPEIPG
-409 IIEDTPVLNI
+409 IIEDTPVLNA
-419 PVSPSNLDDTWMEFD
+419 VDKLYENEKWLEFD
-434 GSVRIKPV
+434 GSIRLKTV
-442 LTAGHTNGTDSFI
+442 LTPGHSIGTDSII
-455 FELTD
+455 FELTN
-460 PATNETL
+460 PANGELLTL
-467 TISYLGGYGVNGNTK
+467 SYLGGYGVNGNTK
-482 YDPDDDPENRGYLR
+482 YDPDNDPTGRGYLR
-496 LSFQYGLRYLQQT
+496 LAFQYGLRYLQQT
-509 VEPDYMI
+509 VEPDYML

-539 LEAVTR
+539 LEAVNR

-607 TLTDGGRIIQGFNRY
+607 TLTDGGKIIQGFNRY

-653 DPHAWYVQVGARV
+653 DPDAWYVQVGARV

-729 LTDTFQPAAVGTF
+729 LTDTFQPAAGGTF

-747 THWAAGAVEFVTSQG
+747 THWAAGAVAFVSSQG
-762 LLQGTGTST
+762 LLQGTGASA

-808 QWYTEAVRWAA
+808 QWYTEAVRWAV
-819 SEGIVT
+819 SKGIVA

-852 QADADQLGSY
+852 QVSADDLSGYAD
-862 AAGAGVSAWARE
+862 GASVSAWARE

>member
-1 MKHRIQMRAAV
+1 MKHRIQMRAAA

-163 LAAGW
+163 LATGW

-233 VMVVFDQNYRNADQA
+233 VMVVFDQNYRNAEQA

-288 KPTAAAWLTATESF
+288 KPTASAWLTATESF

-316 VAIYLTQAD
+316 VAMYLLQAD

-332 DAGWPASGYQYWR
+332 DAGWPPSGYLYWM

-356 IDYILLT
+356 IDYLLLT
-363 HGHGDQYGTGAE
+363 HGHGDHYGSAAE

-400 IYGFPEITG
+400 IYGFPEIPG
-409 IIEDTPVLNI
+409 IIEDTPVLNA
-419 PVSPSNLDDTWMEFD
+419 VDKLYENEKWLEFD
-434 GSVRIKPV
+434 GSIRLKTV
-442 LTAGHTNGTDSFI
+442 LTPGHSIGTDSII
-455 FELTD
+455 FELTN
-460 PATNETL
+460 PANGELLTL
-467 TISYLGGYGVNGNTK
+467 SYLGGYGVNGNTK
-482 YDPDDDPENRGYLR
+482 YDPDNDPTGRGYLR
-496 LSFQYGLRYLQQT
+496 LAFQYGLRYLQQT
-509 VEPDYMI
+509 VEPDYML

-539 LEAVTR
+539 LEAVNR

-607 TLTDGGRIIQGFNRY
+607 TLTDGGKIIQGFNRY

-653 DPHAWYVQVGARV
+653 DPDAWYVQVGARV

-729 LTDTFQPAAVGTF
+729 LTDTFQPAAGGTF

-747 THWAAGAVEFVTSQG
+747 THWAAGAVAFVSSQG

-796 NYAMDFDDVDED
+796 NYAMDFDDVDEG

-825 GTGKGFSPD
+825 GTGKGFSPN

-862 AAGAGVSAWARE
+862 ADGAGVSAWARE

>member
-1 MKHRIQMRAAV
+1 MKHRIQMRAAA

-22 ALPGAL
+22 VLPGAL

-163 LAAGW
+163 LATGW

-409 IIEDTPVLNI
+409 IIKDTPVLNAVDKFYI
-419 PVSPSNLDDTWMEFD
+419 NDTWMEFD

-482 YDPDDDPENRGYLR
+482 YDPDNDPTGRGYLR
-496 LSFQYGLRYLQQT
+496 LAFQYGLRYLQQT
-509 VEPDYMI
+509 VEPDYML

-539 LEAVTR
+539 LEAVNR

-584 TDAELQTIE
+584 TDAELQTVE

-607 TLTDGGRIIQGFNRY
+607 TLTDGGKIIQGFNRY

-653 DPHAWYVQVGARV
+653 DPDAWYVQVGARV

-729 LTDTFQPAAVGTF
+729 LTDTFQPAAGGTF

-762 LLQGTGTST
+762 LLQGTGAST

-796 NYAMDFDDVDED
+796 NYAMDFDDVAEG

-819 SEGIVT
+819 SEGIVA

-852 QADADQLGSY
+852 QADGDSLDSY
-862 AAGAGVSAWARE
+862 ADGAGVSAWARE

>member
-1 MKHRIQMRAAV
+1 MKHRIQMRAVA

-63 PVTNADDT
+63 PVRNNDGTI
-71 VTLDVAYADSQG
+71 TLDVAYADSEG
-83 TKHERVTPTGMTET
+83 VRRERVTPTGMTET

-163 LAAGW
+163 LATGW

-181 LDLFDETY
+181 LDLFDETC

-409 IIEDTPVLNI
+409 IIKDTPVLNAVDKFYI
-419 PVSPSNLDDTWMEFD
+419 NDTWMEFD

-482 YDPDDDPENRGYLR
+482 YDPDNDPTGRGYLR
-496 LSFQYGLRYLQQT
+496 LAFQYGLRYLQQT
-509 VEPDYMI
+509 VEPDYML

-539 LEAVTR
+539 LEAVNR

-607 TLTDGGRIIQGFNRY
+607 TLTDGGKIIQGFNRY

-653 DPHAWYVQVGARV
+653 DPDAWYVQVGARV

-729 LTDTFQPAAVGTF
+729 LTDTFQPAAGGTF

-762 LLQGTGTST
+762 LLQGTGAST

-808 QWYTEAVRWAA
+808 QWYTEAVRWAV
-819 SEGIVT
+819 SKGIVA

-852 QADADQLGSY
+852 QVSADDLSGYAD
-862 AAGAGVSAWARE
+862 GASVSAWARE

>member
-1 MKHRIQMRAAV
+1 MKHRIQMRAVA

-63 PVTNADDT
+63 PVRNNDGTI
-71 VTLDVAYADSQG
+71 TLDVAYADSEG
-83 TKHERVTPTGMTET
+83 VRRERVTPTGMTET

-163 LAAGW
+163 LATGW

-409 IIEDTPVLNI
+409 IIKDTPVLNAVDKFYI
-419 PVSPSNLDDTWMEFD
+419 NDTWMEFD

-482 YDPDDDPENRGYLR
+482 YDPDNDPTGRGYLR
-496 LSFQYGLRYLQQT
+496 LAFQYGLRYLQQT
-509 VEPDYMI
+509 VEPDYML

-539 LEAVTR
+539 LEAVNS

-607 TLTDGGRIIQGFNRY
+607 TLTDGGKIIQGFNRY

-653 DPHAWYVQVGARV
+653 DPDAWYVQVGARV

-729 LTDTFQPAAVGTF
+729 LTDTFQPAAGGTF

-747 THWAAGAVEFVTSQG
+747 THWAAGAVAFVSSQG
-762 LLQGTGTST
+762 LLQGISADT

-862 AAGAGVSAWARE
+862 ADGAGVSAWARE

>member
-1 MKHRIQMRAAV
+1 MKHRIQMRAAA

-163 LAAGW
+163 LATGW

-197 YEFNTDTSTLTA
+197 YEFNTDTNTLTA
-209 RRLSDVPVT
+209 RTLSDVPVT
-218 QKTDGEFYK
+218 QKTGGEFYK
-227 TANRQQ
+227 TPNRQQ
-233 VMVVFDQNYRNADQA
+233 VMVVFDQNYRNADEA
-248 EVVELYYIT
+248 KVAELYYMT
-257 PQPTIDEK
+257 PQPTIDGK
-265 YLYPADH
+265 YLYPSDH

-288 KPTAAAWLTATESF
+288 KPQSAVWLTAAEPF

-316 VAIYLTQAD
+316 VAMYLLQAD

-332 DAGWPASGYQYWR
+332 DAGWPPSGYLYWM

-356 IDYILLT
+356 IDYLLLT
-363 HGHGDQYGTGAE
+363 HGHGDHYGSAAE

-400 IYGFPEITG
+400 IYGFPEIPG
-409 IIEDTPVLNI
+409 IIEDTPVLNA
-419 PVSPSNLDDTWMEFD
+419 VDKLYENEKWLEFD
-434 GSVRIKPV
+434 GSIRLKTV
-442 LTAGHTNGTDSFI
+442 LTPGHSIGTDSII
-455 FELTD
+455 FELTN
-460 PATNETL
+460 PANGELLTL
-467 TISYLGGYGVNGNTK
+467 SYLGGYGVNGNTK
-482 YDPDDDPENRGYLR
+482 YDPDNDPTGRGYLR
-496 LSFQYGLRYLQQT
+496 LAFQYGLRYLQQT
-509 VEPDYMI
+509 VEPDYML

-539 LEAVTR
+539 LEAVNR

-607 TLTDGGRIIQGFNRY
+607 TLTNGGRIIQGFNRY

-653 DPHAWYVQVGARV
+653 DPDAWYVQVGARV

-729 LTDTFQPAAVGTF
+729 LTDTFQPAAGGTF

-747 THWAAGAVEFVTSQG
+747 THWAAGAVAFVSSQG
-762 LLQGTGTST
+762 LLQGISADT

-862 AAGAGVSAWARE
+862 ADGAGVSAWARE

-904 SAILMRYVQSAQA
+904 SAILMRYVQSAQT